1 MNKKDI
7 IRVTLLISALL
18 LFCGG
23 CKKTPAQEA
32 EKAFTKAF
40 EKAFPE
46 WEVTKIILSP
56 CKGANMYRGRF
67 DCKATAPTDRCCMT
81 MQKPSKDMD
90 DAMSILMNDTRVPCD
105 RRHGK
110 GETITWSVLVTY
122 AHGDC
127 YYSLAQHALDYD

>member
-40 EKAFPE
+40 EKAFPD

-81 MQKPSKDMD
+81 MKKPTENGVIILD
-90 DAMSILMNDTRVPCD
+90 DVRVPCNH
-105 RRHGK
+105 RHEK